1 VVTPLESLKD
11 KYLKDPDII
20 PPEGQDKEKLAEA
33 LAQQQIR
40 QRKNNDRAFEL
51 LTKAGSG
58 EIADPGGGSKE
69 GGSAAMYRLT
79 EFVQKPVEKNENLKR
94 KVWGEPTKKHLKI
107 MNRPLKVLDL
117 EEVNKISLDAFPT
130 DDSDEHKTEIE
141 QLKEY
146 RKLLDD
152 EAVRDRIEKRDGDLL
167 FPFNRYIRDN
177 DLEIDTE

>member
-1 VVTPLESLKD
+1 MVTPLESLKD

-79 EFVQKPVEKNENLKR
+79 EFVQKPIEKNNDLPAR
-94 KVWGEPTKKHLKI
+94 WGEPTKKHLKI
-107 MNRPLKVLDL
+107 MNRPFKVLDK
-117 EEVNKISLDAFPT
+117 NDADKIKLDPPPKDQSKVHKKELDELKSMQNLLN
-130 DDSDEHKTEIE
+130 DDN
-141 QLKEY
+141 LKDFA
-146 RKLLDD
+146 R
-152 EAVRDRIEKRDGDLL
+152 
-167 FPFNRYIRDN
+167 
-177 DLEIDTE
+177 